1 MLKFKWDILDDFQT
15 LCDRHKLFHQI
26 LAVIFCQVIQ
36 LEKRKKS
43 IKTQNRIIFCFFCV
57 FLGPMISCDEKLM
70 ITFSVGTENRQSM

>member
-43 IKTQNRIIFCFFCV
+43 IKTAKSHYFLFLLCV
-57 FLGPMISCDEKLM
+57 FGPDD
-70 ITFSVGTENRQSM
+70 FV